1 VKLLLDTH
9 VFLWWIDEPKLLSDL
24 ARLEI
29 ADPRNAVFVSAVC
42 IQEIVLKQ
50 ARNRLKCA
58 DPILPLVTVNRFTPL
73 PVTLDHAQAMRDLP
87 PLHKDPFDRQLI
99 AQAEVEGMT
108 LVTRDKTLAGYRVP
122 LLEE

>member
-9 VFLWWIDEPKLLSDL
+9 VFLWWLDEPKTLSDL

-50 ARNRLKCA
+50 ALHRLECT
-58 DPILPLVTVNRFTPL
+58 DPIIPLVGANRFTPL
-73 PVTLDHAQAMRDLP
+73 PITLEHAQAMRDLP
-87 PLHKDPFDRQLI
+87 PLHKDPFDRQLV
-99 AQAEVEGMT
+99 AQARVEGMT
-108 LVTRDKTLAGYRVP
+108 LVTRDRVLAGYGILV
-122 LLEE
+122 LEA